1 MPNASAKQS
10 NSFARINNR
19 MPHHILWRAAFI
31 CFVVCGAAFLTAT
44 AQNQSPSPEQK
55 PAADEVLRINT
66 ELVQTDV
73 TVFDKKGRLV
83 DQLTSDQFELIVDGK
98 PQPISFFERVTFDSR
113 SGNVTAG
120 KAPGGT
126 QSASAARGRTVLFFV
141 DDLHLAPDSLARTR
155 SAMLDFVNNGMA
167 PHDQV
172 AITSSSGQVGFLQQF
187 TDNKSVLQLAVAR
200 LSYRGSTNSDTDSPP
215 MSEYMA
221 LKIQQGDESA
231 ISYYAQELLKQNCFR
246 INGEFQCMVS
256 PQSARTQVLIRARRI
271 STLSSPETRNT
282 LLTLEGL
289 MRTAAQLP
297 GRKLLFLISDG
308 FYLNDRQ
315 TGSIDRIKRI
325 ADAAGRAGVVIYTLD
340 ARGLIAALP
349 DATTS
354 GLPDAEGLTASARV
368 GEIAASQDGLN
379 ALARDTGGLPF
390 RNTNRP
396 MGEWV
401 NQVLVENSTY
411 YVIAWRPEGEE
422 QKRRRLKKLQVN
434 IKGRADL
441 TVRIRQGY
449 FRTTPLPMLTVK
461 GKTEKD
467 VTARENDMRVVVDT
481 VIPQREIKAD
491 LSLNLVQM
499 PGIGNRVIAT
509 VEIDRTALAFDVFDG
524 RPSADVD
531 IGGIFY
537 DDKGKPKSSFV
548 GRLRIFAT
556 EGSGAGGPAV
566 YRFQAWL
573 PAGLYQ
579 VRVGLRDTRS
589 GKTGS
594 VMQWIKVPAL

>member
-1 MPNASAKQS
+1 MTQ
-10 NSFARINNR
+10 
-19 MPHHILWRAAFI
+19 HILRRAAFI
-31 CFVVCGAAFLTAT
+31 CFIVCGGAFLTAT
-44 AQNQSPSPEQK
+44 AQNQSPGPEQK

-83 DQLTSDQFELIVDGK
+83 NQLTADQFQLAIDGK
-98 PQPISFFERVTFDSR
+98 PQPISFFERVTFDS
-113 SGNVTAG
+113 NAPNAG
-120 KAPGGT
+120 APGAAAGT
-126 QSASAARGRTVLFFV
+126 QSRPAVRGRSVLFFV

-155 SAMLDFVNNGMA
+155 TAMLDFVNHGMA

-172 AITSSSGQVGFLQQF
+172 AITSTSGQVGFLQQF

-231 ISYYAQELLKQNCFR
+231 ISYYVQELLKQNCFR
-246 INGEFQCMVS
+246 VNGEFQCTIS
-256 PQSARTQVLIRARRI
+256 PQSARVQVLVRARRI
-271 STLSSPETRNT
+271 STLSSPEIRNT
-282 LLTLEGL
+282 LVTLEGL

-315 TGSIDRIKRI
+315 TGSMDRIKKI

-354 GLPDAEGLTASARV
+354 GLPDAEGLTTSARA

-401 NQVLVENSTY
+401 NQVLAENSTY
-411 YVIAWRPEGEE
+411 YVIAWRPESEE
-422 QKRRRLKKLQVN
+422 QKRRRFNKLQVS
-434 IKGRADL
+434 IKDRPDL

-449 FRTTPLPMLTVK
+449 FRTTPLPMLSVK
-461 GKTEKD
+461 GKADKD
-467 VTARENDMRVVVDT
+467 ATPRENDMRVVVDT
-481 VIPQREIKAD
+481 VVPQREIKAD
-491 LSLNLVQM
+491 LTLSLVQK
-499 PGIGNRVIAT
+499 PGIGNRVLAT
-509 VEIDRTALAFDVFDG
+509 VEIDRSALAFDMFDG
-524 RPSADVD
+524 RLSADVD

-548 GRLRIFAT
+548 GRLRILAS
-556 EGSGAGGPAV
+556 EGASAAGGPAV
-566 YRFQAWL
+566 YRFQSWL

-579 VRVGLRDTRS
+579 VRVGLRDVRS
-589 GKTGS
+589 GKTGNAA
-594 VMQWIKVPAL
+594 QWITIPRL